1 MYAYIYICYLQN
13 FENHLLIALS
23 LSRFRSVPL
32 ALLQHYRS
40 TCDTKNLQI
49 FLGQAHKFPA
59 HTLCLYLCV
68 FVRGCSFDR
77 RLLKPST
84 KYIVQ
89 YTIYALYRQLPLA
102 IIGNC
107 KWVSLLAF
115 ILFISHSIGRFQ
127 PIMFLVSTCF
137 SLLLFKLQ
145 FCLVNLLAT

>member
-1 MYAYIYICYLQN
+1 MRYLSTRICIYQSIYVCLYIPIEFWKSSFNCS
-13 FENHLLIALS
+13 LS
-23 LSRFRSVPL
+23 LPRFRSVPL

-59 HTLCLYLCV
+59 HTLYLCLCVCV

-115 ILFISHSIGRFQ
+115 ILFISHSIGRF
-127 PIMFLVSTCF
+127 
-137 SLLLFKLQ
+137 
-145 FCLVNLLAT
+145 

>member
-1 MYAYIYICYLQN
+1 MRYLSTRICIYQSIYVCLYIPIEFWKSSFNCS
-13 FENHLLIALS
+13 LS

-32 ALLQHYRS
+32 AFLQHYRS

-59 HTLCLYLCV
+59 HTLCLCLCV

-115 ILFISHSIGRFQ
+115 ILFIIHSIGRF
-127 PIMFLVSTCF
+127 
-137 SLLLFKLQ
+137 
-145 FCLVNLLAT
+145 